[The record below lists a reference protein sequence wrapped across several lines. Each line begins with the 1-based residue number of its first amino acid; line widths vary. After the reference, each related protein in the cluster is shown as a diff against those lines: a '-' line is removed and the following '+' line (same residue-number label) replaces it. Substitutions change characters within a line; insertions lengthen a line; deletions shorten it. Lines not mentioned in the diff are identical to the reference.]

1 MPYRVV
7 SLRLMPGDVLGAF
20 EVVSFIAEGGMGAV
34 YRAKNRLT
42 GEPRAIKVILPALAA
57 QKDFVE
63 RFLRE
68 VTLAAS
74 VDHPNL
80 VRVFEPATEGDTIIL
95 PMELL
100 EGEALD
106 ARLRRVGPLAPDEVI
121 RLLLPLCRAVSAVHA
136 RGIIHRD
143 LKPSN
148 CFLARQ
154 RGAVVPKV
162 LDFGAARLIDRA
174 DDESTPHGNV
184 VGTPF
189 YMAPE
194 QAEGRR
200 DIDGAVDQYA
210 LGVIAYQLL
219 TGKRPYENDDAGHA
233 LVKCLRGAPYPRP
246 RALDPTIPAP
256 LDAVIMRALERDKAR
271 RFPSIEAFA
280 AALAQSCDQEVT
292 TVGLTARDLEAVSTE
307 TSLVV
312 ASVLPAS
319 DDGTTTV
326 GARTRPVLALAFV
339 ASTLAVLACWQV
351 LSAPRGQLR
360 HVVRARFNLP
370 AQAAAAP
377 AVPPAPTPRSAPPPP
392 AVPAGP
398 AAVTARPSAAPVAA
412 LRVDAPPRRAPRR
425 VAVDRTPGARAPAVE
440 ARVCVPRP
448 GVPCL

>member
-1 MPYRVV
+1 MPYRSV
-7 SLRLMPGDVLGAF
+7 SLRLLPGDVLGAF
-20 EVVSFIAEGGMGAV
+20 EVVGFIAEGGMGAV
-34 YRAKNRLT
+34 YHAKNRLT

-57 QKDFVE
+57 RKDFVE

-80 VRVFEPATEGDTIIL
+80 VRVFEPATHGDTIIL

-106 ARLRRVGPLAPDEVI
+106 ARLRRTGPLAPDEVI
-121 RLLLPLCRAVSAVHA
+121 RLLLPLCSAVSAVHA
-136 RGIIHRD
+136 RGIVHRD

-154 RGAVVPKV
+154 RGAIVPKV

-174 DDESTPHGNV
+174 DDENTPHGNV

-200 DIDGAVDQYA
+200 DLDGAVDQYA

-219 TGKRPYENDDAGHA
+219 TGKRPYENDDDGHA
-233 LVKCLRGAPYPRP
+233 LMKCIRGVAYPRP

-256 LDAVIMRALERDKAR
+256 LDAVVMRALERDRTR
-271 RFPSIEAFA
+271 RFPSIDAFA

-292 TVGLTARDLEAVSTE
+292 TVGLTANDLVPVSAGSALAVT
-307 TSLVV
+307 
-312 ASVLPAS
+312 LPPPS
-319 DDGTTTV
+319 PTDDGTTSV
-326 GARTRPVLALAFV
+326 RAPTRPVLALAFV

-351 LSAPRGQLR
+351 LSGPRGQLR
-360 HVVRARFNLP
+360 RVVRARFTAP
-370 AQAAAAP
+370 AQLAAP
-377 AVPPAPTPRSAPPPP
+377 PAVTTASTLRSAPP
-392 AVPAGP
+392 AVAPRVMPVGVV
-398 AAVTARPSAAPVAA
+398 AVAPVAA
-412 LRVDAPPRRAPRR
+412 PRAVAPPSRPPRR
-425 VAVDRTPGARAPAVE
+425 VAVEHPPVARAPTVE
-440 ARVCVPRP
+440 THVCVPRP